1 MGALSPW
8 GASLSVA
15 RHELREQLRHPRT
28 LLIFLLAAFFFA
40 VAFVQGGDRVKEQAR
55 AQAEAQAENRR
66 AWLAQGEQNPHAA
79 AHFPVLLA
87 KPAAPLGALSEG
99 AEAALG
105 GHVFTDAHRVLPVVG
120 SRAGDAPIAQAV
132 GGLDAAF
139 VVGVVLSLLA
149 ALVGADLVAGEK
161 ERGTLR
167 LLFSNPLGRARWLL
181 AKGGAHTLVFLLAV
195 GLAAPIAY
203 LLTGGIP
210 LGAGWGLRLAAFAAC
225 SAAYLALWV
234 WLGIVCSVLSS
245 RLAPAVL
252 GAIALWVVLVPVAP
266 RTLAAVSELL
276 SPPPLTAASR
286 LEVRVAEVRLR
297 QEQGRLVAAAAER
310 GELASASA
318 FVQTEGTPEIR
329 DHIDA
334 KAAQARTRAEAPL
347 TAWREAQLA
356 RLGRLSVLTPTALY
370 FELASAFA
378 GTDWQRHAA
387 FIAQANAYRAELIHR
402 LDAMEDRGIET
413 FTDYASIGAFRF
425 EETPPSVLLGKE
437 GPRAGLLVAFL
448 AAALAF
454 AAWRMRRYD
463 LR

>member
-1 MGALSPW
+1 MRPMSDWAAAAAVL
-8 GASLSVA
+8 

-28 LLIFLLAAFFFA
+28 ALLFVLAFCFFA
-40 VAFVQGGDRVKEQAR
+40 LAFAQGGDRVREQAKS
-55 AQAEAQAENRR
+55 QAEAQAENRR
-66 AWLAQGEQNPHAA
+66 AWLEQGEQNPHAA
-79 AHFPVLLA
+79 AHFPVLIT
-87 KPAAPLGALSEG
+87 KPAAPLGALAEG

-149 ALVGADLVAGEK
+149 ALFGADLVAGEK

-167 LLFSNPLGRARWLL
+167 LLFSNPLGRGRWLL
-181 AKGGAHTLVFLLAV
+181 AKGTAHTTAFLLAV
-195 GLAAPIAY
+195 GLSAPIAWFV
-203 LLTGGIP
+203 TGGVP
-210 LGAGWGLRLAAFAAC
+210 LGGGWGWRLLAFAFC
-225 SAAYLALWV
+225 SAVYLALWV
-234 WLGIVCSVLSS
+234 WLGVVCSVLSS

-266 RTLAAVSELL
+266 RTLSAIAELT
-276 SPPPLTAASR
+276 SPPPLTAPAR
-286 LEVRVAEVRLR
+286 LEVRVAEVSLR
-297 QEQGRLVAAAAER
+297 QEQGKLVEAAAAR

-318 FVQTEGTPEIR
+318 FVQTEGTPAIR

-334 KAAQARTRAEAPL
+334 QAAQARSRAEAPL
-347 TAWREAQLA
+347 TAWREGQLA

-387 FIAQANAYRAELIHR
+387 FISQANTYRADFIRR
-402 LDAMEDRGIET
+402 LDAMEDQGIET
-413 FTDYASIGAFRF
+413 FTDYASIGAFNF
-425 EETPPSVLLGKE
+425 EELAPAALFGKEASRVALLLG
-437 GPRAGLLVAFL
+437 FF
-448 AAALAF
+448 AAALVF

>member
-1 MGALSPW
+1 MRHLA
-8 GASLSVA
+8 VA
-15 RHELREQLRHPRT
+15 RHELREQLRHSRT
-28 LLIFLLAAFFFA
+28 AVLFTLAFIFFA
-40 VAFVQGGDRVKEQAR
+40 LAFWQGGDRVRVQAR

-66 AWLAQGEQNPHAA
+66 AWLDQGEQNPHGA
-79 AHFPVLLA
+79 AHFPVLIT

-120 SRAGDAPIAQAV
+120 SRAGDVPIAQAV

-167 LLFSNPLGRARWLL
+167 LLFANPLGRGRWLV
-181 AKGGAHTLVFLLAV
+181 AKGTARTVTFLLSV
-195 GLAAPIAY
+195 GLAAPVAW
-203 LLTGGIP
+203 LVTGGIP
-210 LGAGWGLRLAAFAAC
+210 LGAGWGMRLLAFAAC

-234 WLGIVCSVLSS
+234 WLGVACSVMAS

-266 RTLAAVSELL
+266 RTLAAISELL
-276 SPPPLTAASR
+276 SPPPLTAPAR

-297 QEQGRLVAAAAER
+297 QEQGKLVEAAAAR

-318 FVQTEGTPEIR
+318 FVQTEGTPAIR

-334 KAAQARTRAEAPL
+334 QAAQARTRAEAPL
-347 TAWREAQLA
+347 SAWREGQLK
-356 RLGRLSVLTPTALY
+356 RLGALSVLTPTALY

-387 FIAQANAYRAELIHR
+387 FISQANAYRADLIHR
-402 LDAMEDRGIET
+402 LDAMEDQGIET
-413 FTDYASIGAFRF
+413 FTDYGSIGAFRF
-425 EETPPSVLLGKE
+425 TEASPGALIRKE
-437 GPRAGLLVAFL
+437 AGHLALLVAFL
-448 AAALAF
+448 AAAFAF
-454 AAWRMRRYD
+454 AVARMRRYD